1 MKKQKSTSQA
11 ITSKKP
17 YHSPT
22 FKDEGH
28 VNNIT
33 NSAGSPNPV
42 GETVSTRPNS

>member
-28 VNNIT
+28 VNQIV
-33 NSAGSPNPV
+33 NSGNL
-42 GETVSTRPNS
+42 STGTENAHSNNS